1 MLNFKQQIIFI
12 DMKKIKNILF
22 LTVSFTFILT
32 SCNDKFVDT
41 QPLDQLSQEVVW
53 GDASLAEAFV
63 SELYGGLGNGGFD
76 EQMLASLTDETI
88 FTHPGRN
95 ITTHTEGRINPADQG
110 WINGTLSWV
119 NMYSRIRAC
128 NLALTNLAAPKFP
141 NANSIA
147 DRLIGE
153 SKFMRAYYY
162 HQLLRY
168 YGGVP
173 IVDKAFSLND
183 TDFLSA
189 RNSYEEVVNFIVKD
203 LDEAA
208 AKLDGKTL
216 QKERA
221 TKAAALA
228 LKSRVL
234 LYAASDMADIA
245 TAKTKNKV
253 LGAYPNPE
261 LLGFTSG
268 NRVERWQKAKDAA
281 KAVLSLPGL
290 GFQTNLS
297 QPVSADL
304 GAANYVNQS
313 LSMNGG
319 QNELIFARYFIQ
331 TKNENGGRVGL
342 FNGPNGYNNWA
353 GNTPIQELIDDYE
366 MMDGSK
372 FDWSK
377 PEQAA
382 NPYANRDPRLRAS
395 ILHEGSP
402 WKPRSASASP
412 LDPANQIQTGEYE
425 INPGGT
431 KKVQFGLDTRK
442 SSIEDWNGSYTGY
455 YMRKFTNPSP
465 AIVDQNSW
473 QQIPWP
479 FLRYTEAI
487 LNYAEACIELGEEAE
502 AKTWLNKIR
511 FRVGMPAIT
520 ESGEALKA
528 KYRNERRI
536 ELVFEEH
543 RYHDARR
550 WMIAPTT
557 LGRKASIINVK
568 GTLKA
573 GKSVA
578 IYKFDPANYDYSFTV
593 GKIDPGK
600 ENRNWDDKIYY
611 LPINRD
617 EMNRNS
623 KLIQNTGY

>member
-1 MLNFKQQIIFI
+1 
-12 DMKKIKNILF
+12 MKKYKNILF
-22 LTVSFTFILT
+22 FVVTFSFIIS
-32 SCNDKFVDT
+32 SCNDKFVNT
-41 QPLDQLSQEVVW
+41 TPLDQLSEDVVW

-63 SELYGGLGNGGFD
+63 SELYGGLGQGGFD
-76 EQMLASLTDETI
+76 EQMLASLTDEAI

-95 ITTHTEGRINPADQG
+95 ITTHTEGRINPADPG
-110 WINGTLSWV
+110 WINGSLSWV

-128 NLALTNLAAPKFP
+128 NLALANFAAPKFP
-141 NANSIA
+141 NANNIV
-147 DRLIGE
+147 DRLTGE

-168 YGGVP
+168 FGGVP

-183 TDFLSA
+183 TDFLGA
-189 RNSYEEVVNFIVKD
+189 RNTYEEVLNFIVKD
-203 LDEAA
+203 LDDAA
-208 AKLDGKTL
+208 AKLDGKSL
-216 QKERA
+216 QKGRA

-234 LYAASDMADIA
+234 LYAASDMADIP
-245 TAKTKNKV
+245 TAKVKNKV
-253 LGAYPNPE
+253 LAAYSKPE
-261 LLGFTSG
+261 LLGIVSG
-268 NRVERWQKAKDAA
+268 NRQERWQKAKAAA
-281 KAVLSLPGL
+281 KAVLDLPGL
-290 GFQTNLS
+290 GFQTNLTA
-297 QPVSADL
+297 PVSADL
-304 GAANYVNQS
+304 GATNYMNQS
-313 LSMNGG
+313 LSQNGG
-319 QNELIFARYFIQ
+319 QNEMIFGRYFIQ
-331 TKNENGGRVGL
+331 SKNENGGRVGL

-366 MMDGSK
+366 MMDGTK

-377 PEQAA
+377 PEHAA
-382 NPYANRDPRLRAS
+382 NPYANRDPRLRS
-395 ILHEGSP
+395 TILYEGSP

-425 INPGGT
+425 VNPGGV
-431 KKVQFGLDTRK
+431 KKVHFGLDTRK

-465 AIVDQNSW
+465 AIVDQNTW

-487 LNYAEACIELGEEAE
+487 LNYAEACIELGEDAE

-520 ESGEALKA
+520 ETGEELKA

-568 GTLKA
+568 GTLKE
-573 GKSVA
+573 GKTVA
-578 IYKFDPANYDYSFTV
+578 IYKFDPANYDYKFTV

-600 ENRNWDDKIYY
+600 ENRNWDDKIYF
-611 LPINRD
+611 LPIHRD
-617 EMNRNS
+617 EMNRNN
-623 KLIQNTGY
+623 KLVQNPGY